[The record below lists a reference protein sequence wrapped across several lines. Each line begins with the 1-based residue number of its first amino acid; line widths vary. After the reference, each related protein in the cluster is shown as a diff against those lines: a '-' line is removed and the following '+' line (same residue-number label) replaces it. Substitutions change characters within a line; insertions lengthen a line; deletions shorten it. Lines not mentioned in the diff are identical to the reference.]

1 MVMSDIFQV
10 IYRFLLNLQRDLQL
24 DVLELQDVVLD
35 LQLKEIP
42 LLLRS
47 YMLGN
52 LLPYLL
58 RIVYVL
64 DQL

>member
-1 MVMSDIFQV
+1 MVISDIFKV